1 MRGAFRLLIALWL
14 SFAYAGKSDDTT
26 GSRTWV
32 EEKYGVAA
40 AERVLAWRR
49 LMSENRNKDEPT
61 KLLLVND
68 FFNRLKFSTDLKL
81 WGKED
86 YWATPVEAMGIGGA
100 SRGQGAVRGRGLGG
114 R

>member
-1 MRGAFRLLIALWL
+1 MTI
-14 SFAYAGKSDDTT
+14 T

-68 FFNRLKFSTDLKL
+68 FFQPTEVQYRSQTL
-81 WGKED
+81 GKED
-86 YWATPVEAMGIGGA
+86 YWATPVEAMGLEVLIARTTPLPNISPCASWGA
-100 SRGQGAVRGRGLGG
+100 G
-114 R
+114 